1 MSSNS
6 VVHSDNEVALGD
18 LGPLAWVLD
27 ELRKSLDG
35 AIKGIRRFVRDADA
49 AGGVAAAG
57 IDVGPLRNARQQL
70 HQSVGALDMVGLPAP
85 TKVLRAMEALAQ
97 KMLDQPS
104 LATED
109 GVARIERAGFALIE
123 YLESVLKG
131 KNASAVA
138 LFPQYR
144 AVMELAGAERVHPAD
159 LWAPVWQWLPVP
171 VPVGTQPIEYSPD
184 LRRQMDQAVLRLVR
198 LGEAGSARTL
208 LDICLGFAAAQKNA
222 DVRIFWMI
230 CAGYFEG
237 MALQLCGDDIYTKRA
252 ASRILQQY
260 ASLVKGDAG
269 LSDRLAQDLVFFCS
283 RAVPTASQPAPI
295 LSAVRAAYGLI
306 NTKAVNY
313 DVEQFG
319 RFDPA
324 ALALARKRIAAA
336 AETWSALA
344 GGDTNRLKLAAEQ
357 FGAVAESLVKLHAE
371 SAELARALTSAI
383 DSTLRSGAAPT
394 PAVAMEVATSVL
406 YLEAAY
412 DDLDPTDNQ
421 MVERGERLAQR
432 LEHVLSGGEPE
443 PLEQWMEEL
452 YRRVSDRQTIG
463 SVVDELRTSLAEVE
477 KSLDQF
483 FRAPTDKSALH
494 QVPSQLAQMR
504 GVLAVLGLE
513 QPALACLRM
522 RSTVEQLLVDEIDER
537 TAPTGVFEK
546 LGNSLGSLSFL
557 IDMLSYQ
564 RALAKKLFVYDEDAG
579 EFKTLMG
586 RERAAVVSPPQ
597 APAPVPAAPVAPV
610 RVAAPAVVQPEI
622 DDDEDEGDLLDIFLE
637 EAREV
642 VQTGLDS
649 TSALTGNPADLEQ
662 QTILRRAF
670 HTLKG
675 SSRMV
680 GLNEFG
686 EAAWSFEQLLNALL
700 AEQRGASDDLLN
712 LVGRAMHAF
721 GRWVED
727 IAANNHEH
735 WSAQDFRKSSDALR
749 LHKEYVPLQTP
760 GDAVDTVAE
769 IPELDE
775 TPTLMDESQVHEVS
789 GIPEILEIPEIAE
802 LPIEPE
808 PLEVPALAEDFR
820 LEVAQPQDEVAQE
833 PEAVVL
839 TEEKFDFGGFDL
851 ALPESAEVVELVPQ
865 AELASEVDLLPEAD
879 VPVEIELASEPELE
893 PVSEALLPEVQ
904 PSEESEISVA
914 EAIELPDIESV
925 QEPEPE
931 PEPEL
936 TAEIEPEVVS
946 EVEANLAQETT
957 EEPAP
962 ELEPEIETVVLDSTE
977 LEPVAEL
984 VQDDAELVPETIE
997 LTEPEP
1003 EPDLQLALPDEDD
1016 EGTKVIGDLRLSIP
1030 LYNIYLNEA
1039 DEWSRQL
1046 QTELNEWSLELPR
1059 PLPDSVVSLAHSLSG
1074 SSSTVGFNA
1083 LFTEARALEHAL
1095 EHVKLHHQSNPEH
1108 ASVFNNAAED
1118 IRRLLHQFAA
1128 GFLKDADD
1136 SIVAALKKITA
1147 TEFPAPTLE
1156 EEAEPAPVAP
1166 LPIMAAPL
1174 SVVQAQD
1181 DEIDAVDNLDPD
1193 LLPIFQEEAQELMP
1207 QLGTALRQWVDH
1219 PENAK
1224 ARGESLR
1231 HLHTIKGSA
1240 RLAGAMRMGEMAHHL
1255 ESSIEQLGSS
1265 ALQSVQL
1272 EPLLMRFD
1280 ALQETFDSIGQED
1293 TALHM
1298 SPVEAQQSVEADLS
1312 AAEEYQPAPAV
1323 AEPVAATRLD
1333 AKQFAPAMMQPTRT
1347 TGQQSVRVRSQL
1359 LDRLV
1364 NQAGEVMITRSRM
1377 DVRVKQLRASMDEL
1391 GGNLERL
1398 RQQLRDVELQA
1409 ESQMQSRL
1417 AQTKETSQVFDPL
1430 EFDRFTRV
1438 QELTRMMAE
1447 SVNDVGTVH
1456 RNLQRSI
1463 EGAEDDLISQGR
1475 QARELQ
1481 RDLLRT
1487 RMVEFEAIS
1496 DRLYGVV
1503 RQAGKDSGKQV
1514 KLDIVG
1520 GSIEMDRGVLDRMAP
1535 TFEHLLRNAVGHG
1548 IEAAAVRTQAGKPA
1562 AGNIVINVRQEGNDV
1577 YVAFRDDG
1585 GGLHLDKIRAKAI
1598 ANGLIQEGDVLPP
1611 DEAANLIFMPGFSTA
1626 DQITEL
1632 SGRGIGM
1639 DVVRSEVQALGGRI
1653 ETTTELGQGTT
1664 FKLILPLTTA
1674 VTQVV
1679 MLRMGQFT
1687 IGVPANLMERVLR
1700 APIALVEQAY
1710 ANNHFDMDGTP
1721 VPFFWAG
1728 ALLQISARSA
1738 EAQGKTLP
1746 VAVFRS
1752 AGQRLA
1758 VHIDE
1763 VLGNREVVVKNL
1775 GPQLARLPGLAG
1787 MSVLASGAVVL
1798 IYNPV
1803 ALGTVYGERV
1813 RAMAQAATLEAA
1825 QAAEDGSTLAV
1836 APLPVAVARLPLV
1849 MVVDDSI
1856 TVRRVTQRLLKREGY
1871 RVVMASDGLD
1881 ALEKLQDEL
1890 PMVVLSDIEMPRM
1903 DGFDLA
1909 RNIRGD
1915 KRLQKLPII
1924 MITSRIAEKHREH
1937 ARQLGVDHYLGKPYS
1952 EDELLG
1958 LVRNYC
1964 TVPEAA

>member
-1 MSSNS
+1 MSSNP
-6 VVHSDNEVALGD
+6 VVHNDNEVALGD

-35 AIKGIRRFVRDADA
+35 AIKGIRRFVRDAEMARGSGTASPDIS
-49 AGGVAAAG
+49 V
-57 IDVGPLRNARQQL
+57 LRIARQQL
-70 HQSVGALDMVGLPAP
+70 HQSVGALEMVGLVAPA
-85 TKVLRAMEALAQ
+85 KVLRAMETLAQ
-97 KMLDQPS
+97 KLSDQPALVS
-104 LATED
+104 EDAAT
-109 GVARIERAGFALIE
+109 RIERAGFALIE
-123 YLESVLKG
+123 YLEGVLKG

-138 LFPQYR
+138 LFQQYR
-144 AVMELAGAERVHPAD
+144 AVMELAGADRVHPAD
-159 LWAPVWQWLPVP
+159 LWSPAWKWLPIAVP
-171 VPVGTQPIEYSPD
+171 AAVAPIAYSPE
-184 LRRQMDQAVLRLVR
+184 LRRQMDQSVLKLVR
-198 LGEAGSARTL
+198 TGDSASARAL
-208 LDICLGFAAAQKNA
+208 FDISLGFAAAQSNA
-222 DVRIFWMI
+222 ELRTFWMI
-230 CAGYFEG
+230 CAGYFDG
-237 MALQLCGDDIYTKRA
+237 MAQQLCGDDIYTKRA

-260 ASLVKGDAG
+260 ATLVKGDTS

-283 RAVPTASQPAPI
+283 RAIPKENQPAPV
-295 LSAVRAAYGLI
+295 LAAVRAAYGLT
-306 NTKAVNY
+306 NSKPVNY
-313 DVEQFG
+313 AVEQYG

-324 ALALARKRIAAA
+324 VLALARKRIASA

-344 GGDTNRLKLAAEQ
+344 GGDTNRLKIAAEQ
-357 FGAVAESLVKLHAE
+357 FAAVAESLIKLHAE

-421 MVERGERLAQR
+421 MVERGARLAQR

-443 PLEQWMEEL
+443 PLEVWMEEL

-463 SVVDELRTSLAEVE
+463 SVVDELRTTLADVE

-483 FRAPTDKSALH
+483 FRSPKDKACLH
-494 QVPSQLAQMR
+494 EVPSQLAQMR

-513 QPALACLRM
+513 QPAIACLRM
-522 RSTVEQLLVDEIDER
+522 RSSVEQFLVDEVDEAAAR
-537 TAPTGVFEK
+537 TGIFEK

-579 EFKTLMG
+579 EFKSLMG
-586 RERAAVVSPPQ
+586 RERTAPAAAVAPPPPAALPAMPLAAPQAVAVAAKSPPPAPP
-597 APAPVPAAPVAPV
+597 APALASEPMLPVVD
-610 RVAAPAVVQPEI
+610 E
-622 DDDEDEGDLLDIFLE
+622 DEDDEDDLLDIFLE

-649 TSALTGNPADLEQ
+649 TNALVADKSDQEQ

-700 AEQRGASDDLLN
+700 AEQRAASDDLLT
-712 LVGRAMHAF
+712 LVHDAMQAF

-727 IAANNHEH
+727 IASNKHSQWN
-735 WSAQDFRKSSDALR
+735 AQDFRKSSDSMR
-749 LHKEYVPLQTP
+749 LHNEYLPLLTP
-760 GDAVDTVAE
+760 GALVEPVAAPLAIAASEVLHLEVATAQEFEPVLETLPETLELVDAPALENSVLTDESFDFSDFDIALPTATE
-769 IPELDE
+769 E
-775 TPTLMDESQVHEVS
+775 TP
-789 GIPEILEIPEIAE
+789 
-802 LPIEPE
+802 LPT
-808 PLEVPALAEDFR
+808 ALAELTSESLPA
-820 LEVAQPQDEVAQE
+820 LELELEAAQ
-833 PEAVVL
+833 
-839 TEEKFDFGGFDL
+839 DL
-851 ALPESAEVVELVPQ
+851 NT
-865 AELASEVDLLPEAD
+865 DMLLP
-879 VPVEIELASEPELE
+879 S
-893 PVSEALLPEVQ
+893 
-904 PSEESEISVA
+904 
-914 EAIELPDIESV
+914 
-925 QEPEPE
+925 EPEPE
-931 PEPEL
+931 PEPE
-936 TAEIEPEVVS
+936 
-946 EVEANLAQETT
+946 
-957 EEPAP
+957 
-962 ELEPEIETVVLDSTE
+962 PEIELLEVLDITSADT
-977 LEPVAEL
+977 
-984 VQDDAELVPETIE
+984 PEMQAAV
-997 LTEPEP
+997 EPEP
-1003 EPDLQLALPDEDD
+1003 ELQSAAEVPLHEEIELIEPEPEMVLSQDD
-1016 EGTKVIGDLRLSIP
+1016 EGTKVIGDLRMGIP

-1046 QTELNEWSLELPR
+1046 QTELNEWSLELPAY
-1059 PLPDSVVSLAHSLSG
+1059 LPDSVVSLAHSLSG
-1074 SSSTVGFNA
+1074 SSATVGFNA
-1083 LFTEARALEHAL
+1083 LFAMARALEHAL
-1095 EHVKLHHQSNPEH
+1095 QHVQLHRQRNPEH
-1108 ASVFNNAAED
+1108 ARVFNNAAED

-1128 GFLKDADD
+1128 GFLKDADAG
-1136 SIVAALKKITA
+1136 IIAALKDITA
-1147 TEFPAPTLE
+1147 AHFHAPTLE
-1156 EEAEPAPVAP
+1156 EEQEEMRLADEAAAALDAQALASSIEP
-1166 LPIMAAPL
+1166 LPVVVLAVPIVVPAAPL
-1174 SVVQAQD
+1174 NVVQAQD
-1181 DEIDAVDNLDPD
+1181 DEIDAIDNLDPD
-1193 LLPIFQEEAQELMP
+1193 LLPIFQEEAEELLP
-1207 QLGTALRQWVDH
+1207 QLGTALRMWVDQ
-1219 PENAK
+1219 PDNTK
-1224 ARGESLR
+1224 ARNEILR

-1255 ESSIEQLGSS
+1255 ESSIENLGSQT
-1265 ALQSVQL
+1265 LQSVQL
-1272 EPLLMRFD
+1272 EPLFARFD
-1280 ALQETFDSIGQED
+1280 ALQDVFSTLGQED
-1293 TALHM
+1293 PL
-1298 SPVEAQQSVEADLS
+1298 
-1312 AAEEYQPAPAV
+1312 APAAV
-1323 AEPVAATRLD
+1323 LETLAPTDAPSAHLPTEALPTAAPGARLD
-1333 AKQFAPAMMQPTRT
+1333 AKLFAPTPVQLPTRSAA
-1347 TGQQSVRVRSQL
+1347 QQSVRVRSQL

-1377 DVRVKQLRASMDEL
+1377 DVRVKQLRASMNEL
-1391 GGNLERL
+1391 GGNLDRL
-1398 RQQLRDVELQA
+1398 RVQLRDVELQA

-1463 EGAEDDLISQGR
+1463 EGAEDDLVAQGR

-1487 RMVEFEAIS
+1487 RMVEFESIS

-1503 RQAGKDSGKQV
+1503 RQAGKDAGKQV

-1520 GSIEMDRGVLDRMAP
+1520 GNIEMDRGVLDRMAP

-1548 IEAAAVRTQAGKPA
+1548 IEASATRTGAGKPA
-1562 AGNIVINVRQEGNDV
+1562 AGNIVISVHQESNDV

-1585 GGLHLDKIRAKAI
+1585 GGLHLDKIRAKAL
-1598 ANGLIQEGDVLPP
+1598 AKGLISED
-1611 DEAANLIFMPGFSTA
+1611 DELSGNDAANLIFMPGFSTA
-1626 DQITEL
+1626 DEITEL

-1653 ETTTELGQGTT
+1653 ETSTELGQGTT

-1700 APIALVEQAY
+1700 APAALVEQAY
-1710 ANNHFDMDGTP
+1710 AQSAFDIDGTP

-1738 EAQGKTLP
+1738 EAQGKNLP

-1803 ALGTVYGERV
+1803 ALATVYGDRV
-1813 RAMAQAATLEAA
+1813 RAMALAASADAA
-1825 QAAEDGSTLAV
+1825 LAQGSGAVAAP
-1836 APLPVAVARLPLV
+1836 APLPPAVARLPLV

-1871 RVVMASDGLD
+1871 RVVLASDGLD

-1915 KRLQKLPII
+1915 KRLHALPII

-1952 EDELLG
+1952 EEELMG
-1958 LVRNYC
+1958 LVHNYC
-1964 TVPEAA
+1964 AALRTQA